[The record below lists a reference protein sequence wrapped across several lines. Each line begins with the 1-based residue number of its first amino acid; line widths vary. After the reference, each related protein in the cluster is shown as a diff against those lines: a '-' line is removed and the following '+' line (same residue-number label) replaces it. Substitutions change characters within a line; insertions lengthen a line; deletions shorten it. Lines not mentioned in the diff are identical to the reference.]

1 MKQLTLLLLAVLV
14 LKGFA
19 AEAPPNKSGTS
30 GSKITSEQANKARL
44 DALDVLIKRNQ
55 YEQAFKLADR
65 LVELYEGEP
74 KFDFQYGMSAVET
87 GHYDEALFAFERL
100 VFTFPK
106 EPRYRLELARTH
118 FYLRNLI
125 RAEIEFNKVLAQ
137 RPPKSVQN
145 NVQSFLDKI
154 TELQRQVEPKFLF
167 AIDMAGGYDSNINS
181 ATDKESLR
189 LVVDGLPFEVPLDE
203 SAQETASS
211 YWSTLLNVAYVSPIS
226 KTSSYDIRML
236 YNKRANTETPLFDL
250 DTAMLE
256 AGYGFYTGPVKWR
269 ASGRYQFV
277 QLNGEN
283 FLNTVAGSASA
294 FWLFNSGFMTGLSGN
309 FAQTSYDAN
318 EDGDMTQS
326 LINLSFISA
335 PKRESW
341 AFNLL
346 FGTDSADEKSN
357 EQNGKSYQGFTYQ
370 STTLWGQRG
379 SRYWM
384 FNLISSEYDAESTTF
399 AETRKDLSG
408 TYGFGWRY
416 AFTSSFSVRNDYALT
431 YQDSNIEANT
441 YDRAKVEFGLTYSF

>member
-1 MKQLTLLLLAVLV
+1 MKQLTLLFLAVMV

-19 AEAPPNKSGTS
+19 AEPPANKGASSNNQFTPEQTS
-30 GSKITSEQANKARL
+30 KARL
-44 DALDVLIKRNQ
+44 DALDVLIKRSQ

-65 LVELYEGEP
+65 LVEQFEGDP

-100 VFTFPK
+100 VFTYPK

-118 FYLRNLI
+118 YHLRNLI

-137 RPPKSVQN
+137 RPPKPVQKK
-145 NVQSFLDKI
+145 VQIFLDRI
-154 TELQRQVEPKFLF
+154 TELQRQVESKFLF

-189 LVVDGLPFEVPLDE
+189 LVFDGLPFEVPLDE

-226 KTSSYDIRML
+226 KTSSYDLRLL

-250 DTAMLE
+250 DTAMAE

-269 ASGRYQFV
+269 ASARYQFV

-283 FLNTVAGSASA
+283 FLSTAAGSASA
-294 FWLFNSGFMTGLSGN
+294 FWLFGSGFMTGLSGN
-309 FAQTSYDAN
+309 FAQTTYDQN
-318 EDGDMTQS
+318 PNGDMTQS
-326 LINLSFISA
+326 LVNLSFVSA
-335 PKRESW
+335 PKRNSW
-341 AFNLL
+341 SFNLL

-357 EQNGKSYQGFTYQ
+357 ESNGKSYQGFTYQ

-384 FNLISSEYDAESTTF
+384 LNVLSSEYDAENITF

-416 AFTSSFSVRNDYALT
+416 AFTSSFSIRNDYALT

-441 YDRAKVEFGLTYSF
+441 FDRAKAELGITYSF